1 MKLPCECLL
10 FLRCKSSP
18 QSISFPPPQG
28 KHQRLHSR
36 NRAVPVFNPIHPRI
50 WNIAR
55 PDLHLLSSIQKYCSG
70 SRWQIWK
77 IWIASCVKRYSNALS
92 EYLSRRRTKSSAM
105 KMNGYCCRGNIIGL
119 LSGGSSSLK
128 GWIIHS
134 LTYHQITVAS
144 TDCWKVIVKKNKV
157 WD

>member
-1 MKLPCECLL
+1 MKLPCEC
-10 FLRCKSSP
+10 KSSP
-18 QSISFPPPQG
+18 QYISFPPPQG

-36 NRAVPVFNPIHPRI
+36 NRAVPVFNPIHPKI
-50 WNIAR
+50 WSIAR

-70 SRWQIWK
+70 WRWQ

-92 EYLSRRRTKSSAM
+92 ECLSRSRTKSSAII
-105 KMNGYCCRGNIIGL
+105 MNGYCCRGNIIGL

-128 GWIIHS
+128 GCIIHS

-144 TDCWKVIVKKNKV
+144 TDCWKVIVKKTKFEISFKS
-157 WD
+157 WSWLF